1 MSTRAIPRI
10 PATTDRERRGFDEA
24 VKERLEVI
32 SGLRGGK
39 IKTLDSAATTTD
51 IINKINEILNLIQ

>member
-1 MSTRAIPRI
+1 MSKRSIPRI
-10 PATTDRERRGFDEA
+10 PSSVDNDRIGFDAA

-39 IKTLDSAATTTD
+39 IKPMDSSATTTD